1 MTIASAGNTRKYVAI
16 LSGVLLLGG
25 LLAGC
30 GSSNDNDKASSSANN
45 SSSDNQPSAAN
56 NSSNANTNADANA
69 PSTNDTDKPQEKV
82 KLTLLIDN
90 QQDTVN
96 VAKALVDAFQAKNPN
111 ITIETETRP
120 AGSEG
125 DNFVKTRLSTGDMND
140 VFFYN
145 SGSLMQALNPEQNIL
160 DVTGEPWEGDV
171 IDSFKQTVTFNG
183 KQYGAPYNSS
193 MGGGWFY
200 NKKIYAQ
207 LGLSVP
213 KTWDELMA
221 NTKKIKE
228 AGITAIIGT
237 YKDSW
242 TSQLIMLADY
252 YNVQAEAPTFAAD
265 YTANKAKYATTPA
278 ALRGFEK
285 LQETAGYMNKDYL
298 AANLDAGLKML
309 AEGKGAQ
316 YPMLTFVIPTI
327 AQNNP
332 DNINDIGF
340 FAQPGDSADKNGL
353 TVWMPGA
360 AYIYKN
366 GQHLDEAKKFVAF
379 IASPEGMAVVGTVSK
394 PTGPYVIK
402 GAAIPDDV
410 PQVVK
415 DMLPYFDSGMTA
427 PALEFVSP
435 VKGPNLPQITVEVGS
450 GHKKAADA
458 AADYDKDVEKQA
470 QQLGLAGW

>member
-1 MTIASAGNTRKYVAI
+1 MGNPRFGKTRKVVSV
-16 LSGVLLLGG
+16 LSGVLLFAS

-30 GSSNDNDKASSSANN
+30 GGSNNNDSASDSASSSPTVSASPSE
-45 SSSDNQPSAAN
+45 SSSPSEAE
-56 NSSNANTNADANA
+56 SS
-69 PSTNDTDKPQEKV
+69 KPQEKV
-82 KLTLLIDN
+82 TLSVLTDN
-90 QQDTVN
+90 SQDAVN
-96 VAKALVDAFQAKNPN
+96 VAKVLMDSFHAKNPN
-111 ITIETETRP
+111 ITLELETRP
-120 AGSEG
+120 SGGEG

-145 SGSLMQALNPEQNIL
+145 TGSLMQALNPEQNIL
-160 DVTGEPWEGDV
+160 DVTNEPWQADV

-183 KQYGAPYNSS
+183 KQYGAPTNST

-200 NKKIYAQ
+200 NKKIYAN
-207 LGLSVP
+207 LGLTVP
-213 KTWDELMA
+213 KTWAELME
-221 NTKKIKE
+221 NNKKIKE

-237 YKDSW
+237 YKDTW

-252 YNVQAEAPTFAAD
+252 YNVQAEDPNFAAD

-278 ALRGFEK
+278 ALRSFEK
-285 LQETAGYMNKDYL
+285 LQDTVGYMNKDYL
-298 AANLDAGLKML
+298 AANLDSGLKML
-309 AEGKGAQ
+309 AEGKGAH

-332 DNINDIGF
+332 EAIDDIGF
-340 FAQPGDSADKNGL
+340 FAQPGDSADKNGV
-353 TVWMPGA
+353 TVWMPGG

-366 GQHLDEAKKFVAF
+366 GQHIEEAKKFLAF
-379 IASPEGMAVVGTVSK
+379 IASPEGMAAVSTVAK

-402 GAAIPDDV
+402 GALIPDDV

-415 DMLPYFDSGMTA
+415 DMLPYFDSGNTA

-435 VKGPNLPQITVEVGS
+435 VKGPSLEQITVEVGT
-450 GHKKAADA
+450 GKRKAQDA
-458 AADYDKDVEKQA
+458 AAMYDKDVEKQA

>member
-1 MTIASAGNTRKYVAI
+1 MGMSKTGKSRKYVTVLSCI
-16 LSGVLLLGG
+16 LLFTS

-30 GSSNDNDKASSSANN
+30 GGSNNKDNASPSASASSSVGA
-45 SSSDNQPSAAN
+45 SPSESASPAETE
-56 NSSNANTNADANA
+56 SG
-69 PSTNDTDKPQEKV
+69 KPQEKV

-90 QQDTVN
+90 QEDTVN
-96 VAKALVDAFQAKNPN
+96 VARVLVDAFQAKNPN

-160 DVTGEPWEGDV
+160 DVSSEPWQADV
-171 IDSFKQTVTFNG
+171 IDSFKQTVTFDG
-183 KQYGAPYNSS
+183 KQYGAPTNSS
-193 MGGGWFY
+193 MAGGWFY
-200 NKKIYAQ
+200 NKKIYAD
-207 LGLSVP
+207 LGLTVP
-213 KTWDELMA
+213 TTWAELMA
-221 NTKKIKE
+221 NNKKIKD
-228 AGITAIIGT
+228 AGLTAIIGT

-252 YNVQAEAPTFAAD
+252 YNVQAEAPTFAAE

-285 LQETAGYMNKDYL
+285 LQETVGYMNKDYL
-298 AANLDAGLKML
+298 AATLDSGLKML
-309 AEGKGAQ
+309 AEGKGAH

-332 DNINDIGF
+332 ESIDDIGF
-340 FAQPGDSADKNGL
+340 FAQPGDSADKNGV

-366 GQHLDEAKKFVAF
+366 GQHIEEAKKFVAF
-379 IASPEGMAVVGTVSK
+379 IASPEGMAEVGTVSK

-415 DMLPYFDSGMTA
+415 DMLPYFDSGKTA

-435 VKGPNLPQITVEVGS
+435 IKGPSLEQITVEVGA
-450 GHKKAADA
+450 GRRKAADA
-458 AADYDKDVEKQA
+458 AALYDKDVEKQA